1 MIIFLILVLLNIAG
15 SEIKNKIKL
24 DELETVESELENI
37 NQKIIESIK

>member
-1 MIIFLILVLLNIAG
+1 VLLNIAG

-24 DELETVESELENI
+24 DELETVESELESI